1 MRRVKTREIDIIFSP
16 HEFCFNFSFF
26 QTTLAQRRLLPAG
39 GHRAPG
45 RLRPRLRATAAPGT
59 GHGSGPGERRKIP
72 DGFIAFDPRVSA
84 GRRGKRS
91 AAAGEV
97 CGIGSELFRRCKM
110 GKNESL
116 GLEAPSAPPPCTG
129 EMPTQENTKK
139 AREKGE
145 KPVLPVGKK
154 KVGFFP
160 PLKFLKIFLNYY
172 YFILYFS

>member
-26 QTTLAQRRLLPAG
+26 QTTLAQRQLLPAG

-116 GLEAPSAPPPCTG
+116 GLEAPSAPPPLHG
-129 EMPTQENTKK
+129 RDAHSGKYKESK
-139 AREKGE
+139 RERRE
-145 KPVLPVGKK
+145 TRSSRWKK
-154 KVGFFP
+154 KSGFFSP
-160 PLKFLKIFLNYY
+160 
-172 YFILYFS
+172 S

>member
-110 GKNESL
+110 GKTRVW
-116 GLEAPSAPPPCTG
+116 GWRRPAPPP
-129 EMPTQENTKK
+129 P
-139 AREKGE
+139 ARERCPLRKIQRKQE
-145 KPVLPVGKK
+145 RKERNPFFPLEKK
-154 KVGFFP
+154 KWVFFP
-160 PLKFLKIFLNYY
+160 LLNFSKF
-172 YFILYFS
+172 S